1 MKSNIQFLLSMI
13 IFGTIGVFVRYIDLS
28 SSEIALLRGLIGSLF
43 LMTVMVMIKKKISWA
58 LVKVNALVLLL
69 SSIALGGNWIF
80 FFQAYKHTTIANA
93 ALSYYFAPV
102 IVLILSPLVLK
113 EKLSAKKLICI
124 GVAMFGMLLIIGNG
138 GLSTSGLDDLIGIG
152 YGLMA
157 AVFYASLMLLN
168 KFIRNM
174 DGLVTTVIQLGTAT
188 LLLVPYVFLTE
199 GFGIFGVSS
208 SSIPFI
214 LLLGIVHTGIGF
226 LLFFSG
232 MQKLKGQSIAAL
244 SYADPITSLV
254 ISALILQEQLTVIQ
268 LLGGVLLLGSTFVS
282 ENNSI
287 RFQSRFLKKQLSK

>member
-1 MKSNIQFLLSMI
+1 MKSKIQFLLSMI

-43 LMTVMVMIKKKISWA
+43 LMTVMLIMKKKISWA
-58 LVKVNALVLLL
+58 LVKVNAFVLLL

-80 FFQAYKHTTIANA
+80 FFQAYKHTTVANA

-102 IVLILSPLVLK
+102 FVLILSPLVLK
-113 EKLSAKKLICI
+113 EKLSTKKIVCICI
-124 GVAMFGMLLIIGNG
+124 AMLGMLLIIGNG
-138 GLSTSGLDDLIGIG
+138 GFSTSGFDDLIGIG

-168 KFIRNM
+168 KFIKNM
-174 DGLVTTVIQLGTAT
+174 DGLITTVIQLGTAT
-188 LLLVPYVFLTE
+188 FLLVPYVFITE
-199 GFGIFGVSS
+199 GFGILEVSS

-254 ISALILQEQLTVIQ
+254 ISALILQEQVTVVQ

-287 RFQSRFLKKQLSK
+287 RFKTRLMKKAAK

>member
-1 MKSNIQFLLSMI
+1 MKSKIQFLLSMI

-43 LMTVMVMIKKKISWA
+43 LMTAMFVMKKKFSWA
-58 LVKVNALVLLL
+58 LVKANALVLVL

-80 FFQAYKHTTIANA
+80 LFQAYKHTTISNA

-102 IVLILSPLVLK
+102 FVLILSPLVLK
-113 EKLSAKKLICI
+113 EKLSARKIICI
-124 GVAMFGMLLIIGNG
+124 AVAMLGMLLIVGNG

-157 AVFYASLMLLN
+157 AVFYASLMLFN
-168 KFIRNM
+168 KFIKNM
-174 DGLVTTVIQLGTAT
+174 DGLETTLIQLGTAT
-188 LLLVPYVFLTE
+188 LLLLPYVFFTE
-199 GFGIFGVSS
+199 GFGILEVSR

-214 LLLGIVHTGIGF
+214 LILGMVHTGIGF

-244 SYADPITSLV
+244 SYVDPITSLV
-254 ISALILQEQLTVIQ
+254 ISAVILQEQMTFVQ
-268 LLGGVLLLGSTFVS
+268 MLGGILLLGSTFVS
-282 ENNSI
+282 ENKSI
-287 RFQSRFLKKQLSK
+287 RFPKRFMKALTK

>member
-13 IFGTIGVFVRYIDLS
+13 IFGTIGVFVRYIDLT

-43 LMTVMVMIKKKISWA
+43 LVTVMFIMKKKISWA

-80 FFQAYKHTTIANA
+80 FFQAYKHTTVANA

-102 IVLILSPLVLK
+102 FVLLLSPLVLK
-113 EKLSAKKLICI
+113 EKLSTKKIICI
-124 GVAMFGMLLIIGNG
+124 GVAMLGMLLIIGNG
-138 GLSTSGLDDLIGIG
+138 GLGTSGVDDLIGIG

-168 KFIRNM
+168 KFIKNM
-174 DGLVTTVIQLGTAT
+174 DGLITTVIQLGTAT
-188 LLLVPYVFLTE
+188 LLLVPYVFFTE
-199 GFGIFGVSS
+199 GFGILNVSG

-226 LLFFSG
+226 LLFFSS

-254 ISALILQEQLTVIQ
+254 ISALILQEQMTVIQ
-268 LLGGVLLLGSTFVS
+268 LFGGALLLGSTFIS
-282 ENNSI
+282 ENNSFTFKRLI
-287 RFQSRFLKKQLSK
+287 

>member
-1 MKSNIQFLLSMI
+1 MKSKIQFLLSMI
-13 IFGTIGVFVRYIDLS
+13 IFGTIGVFVRYIDLA

-43 LMTVMVMIKKKISWA
+43 LMTVMFMMKKKISWG

-80 FFQAYKHTTIANA
+80 LFQAYKHTTISNA

-102 IVLILSPLVLK
+102 FVLILSPLVLK
-113 EKLSAKKLICI
+113 EKLSTNKIICI
-124 GVAMFGMLLIIGNG
+124 GVAMLGMLLIVSNG

-157 AVFYASLMLLN
+157 AVFYASLMLFN
-168 KFIRNM
+168 KFIKNM
-174 DGLVTTVIQLGTAT
+174 DGLETTLIQLGTAT
-188 LLLVPYVFLTE
+188 LLLVPYVFFTE
-199 GFGIFGVSS
+199 GFGILEVSS

-214 LLLGIVHTGIGF
+214 LILGMVHTGIGF

-244 SYADPITSLV
+244 SYIDPITSLL
-254 ISALILQEQLTVIQ
+254 ISAVILQEHMTFVQMF
-268 LLGGVLLLGSTFVS
+268 GGALLLGSTFVS
-282 ENNSI
+282 EN
-287 RFQSRFLKKQLSK
+287 QSMKFSKLLMKKPAK

>member
-1 MKSNIQFLLSMI
+1 MKSKIQFLLSMI

-43 LMTVMVMIKKKISWA
+43 LMTVMFMMKKKISWSV
-58 LVKVNALVLLL
+58 VKVNALVLLL

-80 FFQAYKHTTIANA
+80 FFQAYKHTTVANA

-102 IVLILSPLVLK
+102 IVLLLSPLVLK
-113 EKLSAKKLICI
+113 EKLSTKKVICI
-124 GVAMFGMLLIIGNG
+124 GVAMFGMVLIIGNG

-168 KFIRNM
+168 KFIKNM

-188 LLLVPYVFLTE
+188 VLLVPYVLFTE
-199 GFGIFGVSS
+199 GFGILEVSS
-208 SSIPFI
+208 SSIPSI
-214 LLLGIVHTGIGF
+214 LILGIVHTGIGF

-232 MQKLKGQSIAAL
+232 MQKIKGQSIATL

-254 ISALILQEQLTVIQ
+254 ISALILQEHMTVVQ
-268 LLGGVLLLGSTFVS
+268 MLGGALLLGSTFVS
-282 ENNSI
+282 ENKSMT
-287 RFQSRFLKKQLSK
+287 FQKRLIQKTAK

>member
-1 MKSNIQFLLSMI
+1 MQSKIQFLLSMI
-13 IFGTIGVFVRYIDLS
+13 FFGTIGVFVRYIDLS

-43 LMTVMVMIKKKISWA
+43 LTTVMFMMKKNISWA

-80 FFQAYKHTTIANA
+80 LFQAYKHTTISNA

-113 EKLSAKKLICI
+113 EKLSAKKIICI
-124 GVAMFGMLLIIGNG
+124 GVAMLGLLFIVGNG

-168 KFIRNM
+168 KFIQNM
-174 DGLVTTVIQLGTAT
+174 DGLETTLLQLGTAT
-188 LLLVPYVFLTE
+188 ILLMPYVFFTE
-199 GFGIFGVSS
+199 GFGILEVSS

-214 LLLGIVHTGIGF
+214 LILGIVHTGIGF

-232 MQKLKGQSIAAL
+232 MKKLKGQSIAAL
-244 SYADPITSLV
+244 SYADPITSLM
-254 ISALILQEQLTVIQ
+254 ISAIILQEQMTFVQI
-268 LLGGVLLLGSTFVS
+268 LGGVLLLGSTFVS
-282 ENNSI
+282 ENKSFKFPEI
-287 RFQSRFLKKQLSK
+287 FRKTE

>member
-1 MKSNIQFLLSMI
+1 MKSKIQFLLSMM

-43 LMTVMVMIKKKISWA
+43 LMAVMFMMKKKFSWA

-80 FFQAYKHTTIANA
+80 LFQAYKHTTLSNA

-102 IVLILSPLVLK
+102 FVMILSPLVLK
-113 EKLSAKKLICI
+113 EKLSAKKIICI
-124 GVAMFGMLLIIGNG
+124 GAAMLGMLLIVGNSG
-138 GLSTSGLDDLIGIG
+138 VSTSGLDNLLGIG

-157 AVFYASLMLLN
+157 AGFYASLMLLN
-168 KFIRNM
+168 KFIKNM
-174 DGLVTTVIQLGTAT
+174 NGLEITLIQLGTAT
-188 LLLVPYVFLTE
+188 LLLIPYVFFTE
-199 GFGIFGVSS
+199 GFDILEVSS

-214 LLLGIVHTGIGF
+214 LILGIVHTGIGF

-232 MQKLKGQSIAAL
+232 MQKLKGQSIAVL

-254 ISALILQEQLTVIQ
+254 ISAVILQEHMTFVQM
-268 LLGGVLLLGSTFVS
+268 LGGALLLGSTFVS
-282 ENNSI
+282 ENQSI
-287 RFQSRFLKKQLSK
+287 KFPKRFIKTAK

>member
-1 MKSNIQFLLSMI
+1 MQSKIQFLLSMI
-13 IFGTIGVFVRYIDLS
+13 FFGTIGVFVRYIDLS

-43 LMTVMVMIKKKISWA
+43 LTTVMFMMKKNISWA

-80 FFQAYKHTTIANA
+80 LFQAYKHTTISNA

-113 EKLSAKKLICI
+113 EKLSAKKIICI
-124 GVAMFGMLLIIGNG
+124 GVAMLGLLFIVGNG

-168 KFIRNM
+168 KFIQNM
-174 DGLVTTVIQLGTAT
+174 DGLETTLLQLGTAT
-188 LLLVPYVFLTE
+188 ILLMPYVFFTE
-199 GFGIFGVSS
+199 GFGILEVSS

-214 LLLGIVHTGIGF
+214 LILGIVHTGIGF

-232 MQKLKGQSIAAL
+232 MKKLKGQSIAVL

-254 ISALILQEQLTVIQ
+254 ISAIILQEQMTFVQI
-268 LLGGVLLLGSTFVS
+268 LGGVLLLGSTFVS
-282 ENNSI
+282 ENKSFKFPEI
-287 RFQSRFLKKQLSK
+287 FKKTE

>member
-1 MKSNIQFLLSMI
+1 MKSKIQFLLSMI

-43 LMTVMVMIKKKISWA
+43 LTTVMFLMKKKISWA
-58 LVKVNALVLLL
+58 IVKVNALILLL

-80 FFQAYKHTTIANA
+80 LFQAFKHTTLSNA
-93 ALSYYFAPV
+93 TLSYYFAPV
-102 IVLILSPLVLK
+102 IVLIVSPLVLK
-113 EKLSAKKLICI
+113 EKLSVKKIICI
-124 GVAMFGMLLIIGNG
+124 AVAMLGMLFIVGNG
-138 GLSTSGLDDLIGIG
+138 GVNTSGLNDLIGIG

-157 AVFYASLMLLN
+157 AVLYASLMLLN
-168 KFIRNM
+168 KFIKNM
-174 DGLVTTVIQLGTAT
+174 DGLETTVLQLGTAT
-188 LLLVPYVFLTE
+188 ILLMPYVFFTE
-199 GFGIFGVSS
+199 GFGILEVSS

-214 LLLGIVHTGIGF
+214 LILGVIHTGIGF

-254 ISALILQEQLTVIQ
+254 ISALILQEQMTFVQI
-268 LLGGVLLLGSTFVS
+268 LGGALLLGATFVS

-287 RFQSRFLKKQLSK
+287 NLLNRLKTTTK